1 MFNSQSHWVV
11 ARRINMESNHI
22 SALHAKHAG
31 LEERLKTESAR
42 PIPDTLLM
50 ATIKKQKLVIKQEIH
65 SLSN

>member
-1 MFNSQSHWVV
+1 
-11 ARRINMESNHI
+11 MESNHI

-65 SLSN
+65 SLSS